1 MEKSLNSSR
10 NFKLPPI
17 QGAAP
22 AANILRQPPTARQTW
37 PRPPHDQG
45 LSSATLPNHR
55 SPVKPRTVI
64 HVPTDPFPG
73 RYRSPHVNR
82 GNLSTTASQPRRDYA
97 TILNEKNTES
107 KLEFAPLR
115 HQFPQS
121 YSVLPPIQKIKE
133 PLSGETHAKSAQDRD
148 YRGEKGNNNLTDGKK
163 SAVDNSLQ
171 KQKRA
176 REDVRKL
183 ANNNAKSGN
192 SNTDTSRSVRE
203 KNDSTRKKTRSESQD
218 KETGER
224 KPSATTLLFL
234 KGKRK
239 GRRVG
244 VCLENEP
251 ALTNV
256 TEQLKE
262 IFLRRN
268 MEEMYLI

>member
-22 AANILRQPPTARQTW
+22 AANILRQSAARQTW
-37 PRPPHDQG
+37 RHDQVR
-45 LSSATLPNHR
+45 SSATLPNHR
-55 SPVKPRTVI
+55 APVKPRTVI
-64 HVPTDPFPG
+64 HVPKDPFPG
-73 RYRSPHVNR
+73 RYRSPHVSH
-82 GNLSTTASQPRRDYA
+82 NLTAATQRRA
-97 TILNEKNTES
+97 HNAPTVENEKSTES
-107 KLEFAPLR
+107 KPLDFAPLR

-121 YSVLPPIQKIKE
+121 YSVLPPISIQKIQK
-133 PLSGETHAKSAQDRD
+133 PLATGTQGILAQDR
-148 YRGEKGNNNLTDGKK
+148 EKENNNLRDSHK
-163 SAVDNSLQ
+163 SAADNSSRND
-171 KQKRA
+171 KQN
-176 REDVRKL
+176 REDERKHVKHGD
-183 ANNNAKSGN
+183 NKKSGN
-192 SNTDTSRSVRE
+192 SNTDQSRSAAG
-203 KNDSTRKKTRSESQD
+203 KNDSTRKKLQPESHDGETR
-218 KETGER
+218 ER

-234 KGKRK
+234 KGTRK

-251 ALTNV
+251 ALINI